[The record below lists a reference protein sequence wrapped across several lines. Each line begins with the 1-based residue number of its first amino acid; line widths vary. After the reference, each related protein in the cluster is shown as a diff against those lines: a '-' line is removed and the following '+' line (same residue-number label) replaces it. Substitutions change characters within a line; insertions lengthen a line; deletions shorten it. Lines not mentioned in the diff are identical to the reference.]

1 MYIYFILAFIAAVVA
16 TFLLASSVFALAAAA
31 TSQSARSVFAIA
43 AAVANISRLRV
54 VIKMKR

>member
-31 TSQSARSVFAIA
+31 AFLSARSVLAIA
-43 AAVANISRLRV
+43 AAVANSCRLRV
-54 VIKMKR
+54 VIQIKR